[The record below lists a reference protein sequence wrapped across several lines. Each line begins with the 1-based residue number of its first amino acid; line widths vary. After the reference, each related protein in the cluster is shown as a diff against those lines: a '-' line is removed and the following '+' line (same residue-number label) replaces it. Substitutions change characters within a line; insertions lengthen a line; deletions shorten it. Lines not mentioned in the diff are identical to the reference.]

1 MDSLEERIK
10 TLTEQLETQY
20 ELHKTAAHRARKAEN
35 NMMSYEE
42 RLRSAEGEL
51 AAGDVLRDEFKTDK
65 EKVRIKG
72 YSSCIFIYM
81 YLGSKSINRHNCVQI
96 TIIISLGI

>member
-1 MDSLEERIK
+1 MQSLEERIK

-35 NMMSYEE
+35 DLMSYDE

-65 EKVRIKG
+65 EKVRVKG
-72 YSSCIFIYM
+72 SQIPKVFDLLSYQIF
-81 YLGSKSINRHNCVQI
+81 
-96 TIIISLGI
+96 

>member
-1 MDSLEERIK
+1 MGSLEERIK

-20 ELHKTAAHRARKAEN
+20 ELHKTAAHRARKAESDLLN
-35 NMMSYEE
+35 YDE

-65 EKVRIKG
+65 EKVRVG
-72 YSSCIFIYM
+72 RFSGSSF
-81 YLGSKSINRHNCVQI
+81 
-96 TIIISLGI
+96 

>member
-1 MDSLEERIK
+1 VESLEERIK

-20 ELHKTAAHRARKAEN
+20 ELHKTAAHRARKAESDLL
-35 NMMSYEE
+35 SYDE

-65 EKVRIKG
+65 EKVRVRKVV
-72 YSSCIFIYM
+72 YSLCFNVSFVNY
-81 YLGSKSINRHNCVQI
+81 SKARLLQTFRVSINN
-96 TIIISLGI
+96 LL

>member
-1 MDSLEERIK
+1 M
-10 TLTEQLETQY
+10 TEQLETQY

-35 NMMSYEE
+35 DLMCYEE

-65 EKVRIKG
+65 GKVRIK
-72 YSSCIFIYM
+72 SSQKP
-81 YLGSKSINRHNCVQI
+81 SS
-96 TIIISLGI
+96 